1 MIKQTRNQSG
11 FTLLE
16 VIIAVG
22 IFAVLS
28 ALAYG
33 GLNSIMNTSHHT
45 REASQELQALQLAM
59 SIMQQDLSQVTFRPV
74 TNEFGEQDPA
84 LHTPEDLETLLSFTR
99 RGWKNPAKQTRSSL
113 QRVSYRLEDN
123 ELIRR
128 YWFHLDRAP
137 NIEPRQV
144 SMLTEVLE
152 VKLRFLDSNDQ
163 WQEIW
168 PTLSMTKKP
177 VPLPKAVELT
187 LVTETWGEIPRIF
200 PL

>member
-1 MIKQTRNQSG
+1 MMRSKQQNG

-16 VIIAVG
+16 IIIAVG

-33 GLNSIMNTSHHT
+33 GLNSIMKTGQHT
-45 REASQELQALQLAM
+45 REVSKKLQDLELAM
-59 SIMQQDLSQVTFRPV
+59 SIIQQDLSQVAFRPV
-74 TNEFGEQDPA
+74 TNSFGQEDPA

-99 RGWKNPAKQTRSSL
+99 RGWKNPARQTRSTL

-123 ELIRR
+123 ELIRQ
-128 YWFHLDRAP
+128 YSFHLDQAP
-137 NIEPRQV
+137 NTEPRR
-144 SMLTEVLE
+144 VLLQANVTD
-152 VKLRFLDSNDQ
+152 VKLRFLDDKKQ

-168 PTLSMTKKP
+168 PTLSMTQKP
-177 VPLPKAVELT
+177 VPLPTAVELT
-187 LVTETWGEIPRIF
+187 LVTENWGEITRLF